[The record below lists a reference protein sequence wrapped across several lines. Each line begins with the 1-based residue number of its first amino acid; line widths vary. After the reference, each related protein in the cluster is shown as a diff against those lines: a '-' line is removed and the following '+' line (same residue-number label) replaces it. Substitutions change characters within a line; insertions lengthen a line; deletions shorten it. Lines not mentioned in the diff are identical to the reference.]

1 VRSQFCRRRFFL
13 LPTVEIAG
21 ILPYFK
27 IETFGIRKKI
37 KAKPGFSL
45 WSTAQRQVLF
55 ILSHQNRSN
64 GKATKKDASVF

>member
-27 IETFGIRKKI
+27 IETFGRRKKI

-45 WSTAQRQVLF
+45 WRTAQVPYFF
-55 ILSHQNRSN
+55 I
-64 GKATKKDASVF
+64 

>member
-1 VRSQFCRRRFFL
+1 M
-13 LPTVEIAG
+13 VEIAG

-45 WSTAQRQVLF
+45 WSAAQ
-55 ILSHQNRSN
+55 
-64 GKATKKDASVF
+64 

>member
-27 IETFGIRKKI
+27 IETFGRRKKI

-45 WSTAQRQVLF
+45 WNTAPT
-55 ILSHQNRSN
+55 
-64 GKATKKDASVF
+64 AVFY